1 MRVASF
7 RYETSYRW
15 NIWSDNGGDW
25 WKSMAL
31 IRWIMAWSRCE
42 IEVAHDRDNAC
53 TNTFGWR
60 FTRCNNRVDDG
71 SNWICVKAIE
81 VNWKQKR
88 GGGERID
95 RVFFLLFPFF
105 FFFRFIVFNE
115 QRVFLVSS
123 DCQLSLMASEKIAG
137 RLRAVNEEGIP
148 REIFGTL
155 WKYNGRS

>member
-105 FFFRFIVFNE
+105 FSFYRF
-115 QRVFLVSS
+115 QRATRFSRFQWLPVILN
-123 DCQLSLMASEKIAG
+123 G
-137 RLRAVNEEGIP
+137 
-148 REIFGTL
+148 FGKNS
-155 WKYNGRS
+155 WPIKGC

>member
-1 MRVASF
+1 M
-7 RYETSYRW
+7 
-15 NIWSDNGGDW
+15 G
-25 WKSMAL
+25 
-31 IRWIMAWSRCE
+31 
-42 IEVAHDRDNAC
+42 
-53 TNTFGWR
+53 
-60 FTRCNNRVDDG
+60 
-71 SNWICVKAIE
+71 AIE
-81 VNWKQKR
+81 FAWKRSKLIGNKNEE
-88 GGGERID
+88 GGKGLIEYFSF
-95 RVFFLLFPFF
+95 FFL